1 MMNRNNEFN
10 FEKARSYDLVDYLA
24 TLGFNPSKIVRNQYW
39 YLSPFRIEK
48 TPSFKVNRML
58 NKWWDF
64 GEGRGGDLIDFA
76 IAYHR
81 CTIGEFIR
89 ILEGKPASPVPKPSL
104 KQLEKETNEGKIVIL
119 LQHTLTDPA
128 LLHYLSQRRIS
139 LQVSLLYCKEIT
151 FELYGKIFK
160 AIGFVNDSGGF
171 ELRNAGFKG
180 SSSPKYFTSVF
191 SNQPGASL
199 CVFEGFFDFQSYL
212 TLIPPQ
218 ERISV
223 DFLILN
229 SLAFFE
235 KARLL
240 MESYELVNLFLGND
254 NAGRTV
260 TCYALSLSGCYADCS
275 DLYRRYLDLN
285 DYLVSFG
292 KPTIP

>member
-1 MMNRNNEFN
+1 MNRKHELN
-10 FEKARSYDLVDYLA
+10 FELARSYDLVDYLS
-24 TLGFNPSKIVRNQYW
+24 TLGFNPSKIVRNQFW

-48 TPSFKVNRML
+48 TPSFKVNRTL

-76 IAYHR
+76 IAFHR
-81 CTIGEFIR
+81 CTVGEFIR
-89 ILEGKPASPVPKPSL
+89 ILEGKPVRLAARPSL
-104 KQLEKETNEGKIVIL
+104 QQSQKQTTEGKIIIL
-119 LQHTLTDPA
+119 GQHTLSDPA
-128 LLHYLSQRRIS
+128 LLHYLSQRRIA
-139 LQVSLLYCKEIT
+139 LQVSLMYCKQIT
-151 FELYGKIFK
+151 FELYGKNYK

-180 SSSPKYFTSVF
+180 SSSPKYFTSIF

-218 ERISV
+218 DRVAV

-229 SLAFFE
+229 SLSFFE

-254 NAGRTV
+254 HAGRTV
-260 TCYALSLSGCYADCS
+260 TSYALSLSGCYCDCS

-285 DYLVSFG
+285 DYLVYFG
-292 KPTIP
+292 KPNFP